1 MSGLRNFAPDH
12 SLVTLVNP
20 AGLATSPY
28 RESSMRRIA
37 ACCRRCRPGA
47 MTLIFFLESLDWAN
61 TFPQSLL
68 NTDNSE
74 LKLQDLIIY

>member
-28 RESSMRRIA
+28 RESSMTRIVSRR
-37 ACCRRCRPGA
+37 RRRRGA
-47 MTLIFFLESLDWAN
+47 MTLTFF
-61 TFPQSLL
+61 
-68 NTDNSE
+68 
-74 LKLQDLIIY
+74 